1 MRRALAVAALV
12 AAAGCSSD
20 PPKEESPNGARWKAG
35 TAVVVLV
42 ADMRPGLSP
51 DVADLGERPGVIAA
65 WTKGS
70 TLRLSFGRQAK
81 VVDVAALHLELQG
94 TPGLSNVH
102 QVVVD
107 PAS

>member
-1 MRRALAVAALV
+1 VALVALV

-20 PPKEESPNGARWKAG
+20 PPEEESRNLARWKPG
-35 TAVVVLV
+35 NAVVVLV
-42 ADMRPGLSP
+42 ADVRAGMSP

-81 VVDVAALHLELQG
+81 LVDLAALQLELER
-94 TPGLSNVH
+94 TAGLSNVR
-102 QVVVD
+102 QVVVA
-107 PAS
+107 PSGSPLS